1 MKALCGALLLL
12 TSLVGSDAFG
22 QAANLVRPLE
32 KMSLRLDWS
41 LSGFHL
47 PFYWAARKG
56 YFKEAGLDV
65 EIKPGAGSQQAINL
79 VAGGHDDLG
88 FADLSLV
95 ASSIAKG
102 MKIKAVFAVVQRDAW
117 SIYSHND
124 RPILRPEDLVGKS
137 VVLAVDHK
145 PMMDLLLRLNRI
157 DPATVTIR
165 LANPQT
171 RQTVFAQHSADG
183 VLGVTM
189 SANVTLGGGQ
199 VLSMM
204 LADYGVLMLGQG
216 VVASNEFLS
225 RRGDVARRFLKVL
238 NRAIHECMIDRNI
251 PEAISIAMQ
260 MTDSSREATIEV
272 VNEQWKKT
280 IPLLVSKIE
289 PNRPTGWMSEADW
302 QATISTLQQI
312 GRVPQAVDLKT
323 IYTNEFVPA
332 D

>member
-22 QAANLVRPLE
+22 QAANVDRPLE
-32 KMSLRLDWS
+32 KMSFRLDWS

-47 PFYWAARKG
+47 PFYWAAKKG
-56 YFKEAGLDV
+56 YFKDAGLDV

-88 FADLSLV
+88 FADLSLA
-95 ASSIAKG
+95 ASSIGKG
-102 MKIKAVFAVVQRDAW
+102 MKIKAVFAAVQRDAW

-145 PMMDLLLRLNRI
+145 PMMDLLLKLNWI
-157 DPATVTIR
+157 DPTAVTLR

-171 RQTVFAQHSADG
+171 RQTVFAQRSADG

-199 VLSMM
+199 VSSMM
-204 LADYGVLMLGQG
+204 LADYGVVLLGQG
-216 VVASNEFLS
+216 IVGNNEFLS
-225 RRGDVARRFLKVL
+225 RRGDVVRRFLKVIS
-238 NRAIHECMIDRNI
+238 RAIHECTIDSNI

-260 MTDSSREATIEV
+260 MTDSSRESTVEV
-272 VNEQWKKT
+272 VHEQWKKT
-280 IPLLVSKIE
+280 IPLLVSKAE
-289 PNRPTGWMSEADW
+289 PNHPLGWMSEADW
-302 QATISTLQQI
+302 QSTINTLQQI
-312 GRVPQAVDLKT
+312 GRAPKSVDLKT
-323 IYTNEFVPA
+323 IYTNEFISA